1 MTINIEI
8 DEDATI
14 NKEFEEAKEL
24 DYRQAITNAVQAAYK
39 EVNCPFEVEVN
50 VILTDNDNIHAIN
63 LETRGIDRPTDV
75 LSFPCLLYD
84 EPCDFD
90 YIDENESY
98 LFNPESG
105 DLMFGDILISTDKV
119 VEQAHEYGHSLLREL
134 SFLVIHSML
143 HLSGYDHMEEDGDT
157 MEKLQAKIL
166 EDMNITR
173 EL

>member
-8 DEDATI
+8 DEDAII

-24 DYRQAITNAVQAAYK
+24 DYRQAITNAVEAAYK
-39 EVNCPFEVEVN
+39 EVNCPFEIEVN
-50 VILTDNDNIHAIN
+50 VMLTDNRNIHAIN
-63 LETRGIDRPTDV
+63 RETRNIDRPTDV

-84 EPCDFD
+84 EPCDFE

-98 LFNPESG
+98 LFNQETG
-105 DLMFGDILISTDKV
+105 DLMLGDILISTDKV
-119 VEQAHEYGHSLLREL
+119 VEQAREYGHSMLREL

-143 HLSGYDHMEEDGDT
+143 HLCGYDHMEEDGDT

-166 EDMNITR
+166 EDRNITR